1 MQVPNALVVV
11 AAEINIVLMVSAVIF
26 FVHSRKLK
34 SLVRRQQEKILELA
48 QAKKPTPAPAPP
60 NVGPDYKAYLN
71 KELDATAEQFNI
83 DSPGADIALELPDES
98 PAFQRILALRY
109 AFLRAEEL
117 GTTED
122 QGTPEYWSIFQQ
134 ALTPLLSSPQIRPQ
148 TGEENSE
155 LEEELNTAKKRIE
168 NLEKFKRLFF
178 DMEKQ
183 WKDAQT
189 NAQDYYGQLLELS
202 EGVQDR
208 AAFNDVLNSY
218 HGVYD
223 SIQQNI
229 TQVIQNPDTFGN
241 NKTINI
247 TRQDPRAAEEIMKLR
262 NVAADQHR
270 IINNLQRKLIEAT
283 TAEEKESVIHE
294 LQQQLQRQ
302 VRFVQ
307 ESETCIQLLEDELA
321 KAHEEITIKD
331 KSLDET
337 SMLNEENKQIKTTLH
352 NFTLESKELLTSIN
366 ELEEENDS
374 LKQNLNET
382 PALATPTV
390 NKAADADTN
399 KIHSEL
405 TSLKKQYAELEE
417 KYLDLKLSQL

>member
-1 MQVPNALVVV
+1 MQVPNAIVVV
-11 AAEINIVLMVSAVIF
+11 AAEINIVLVVSAVIF
-26 FVHSRKLK
+26 FAHSRKLK
-34 SLVRRQQEKILELA
+34 SLVRRQQEKILELM
-48 QAKKPTPAPAPP
+48 QAKKVTPAPPP
-60 NVGPDYKAYLN
+60 PIAGPDYKTYLN
-71 KELDATAEQFNI
+71 KELDATAERFGV
-83 DSPGADIALELPDES
+83 DSPGADIALELPDDS

-117 GTTED
+117 GTTEER
-122 QGTPEYWSIFQQ
+122 GTPEYWSIFQQ
-134 ALTPLLSSPQIRPQ
+134 ALTPLLISPQQ
-148 TGEENSE
+148 TTEKNSE
-155 LEEELNTAKKRIE
+155 FEEELNTAKKRIE

-208 AAFNDVLNSY
+208 AAFNDVLKNY

-223 SIQQNI
+223 SIHQNI
-229 TQVIQNPDTFGN
+229 TQVVQNPDSFSN
-241 NKTINI
+241 HKTINI

-270 IINNLQRKLIEAT
+270 IINNLQRQLVEAT
-283 TAEEKESVIHE
+283 TAEEKEVVIQE

-321 KAHEEITIKD
+321 KAHEEISFKD
-331 KSLDET
+331 KTLDET
-337 SMLNEENKQIKTTLH
+337 SMLSEENSQIKSTLH
-352 NFTLESKELLTSIN
+352 DFTLESKDLLSSIN

-374 LKQNLNET
+374 LKKNLNLST
-382 PALATPTV
+382 VQAATVT
-390 NKAADADTN
+390 NKEADAEAN

-405 TSLKKQYAELEE
+405 TDLKKQYAELEE